1 MKDKFIQE
9 LTNLKLLIDSKPDD
23 KHAQK
28 KSVFNFSSQKIEFHN
43 NSIKASITRIKN
55 LSLDLMLLIKDDQ
68 NNKSKILMILD
79 LIEKDLIGKIDQI
92 ISLVKLLKEK
102 QKVKALNIKIPTHI
116 PVEIKPDV
124 TADLKELEKAY
135 NAGCYRAST
144 IICGRILET
153 GLHRKYYEATGV
165 DILEKNPGIGLGK
178 LIAKLSEKNV
188 KFDPGLTQQIHL
200 INQVRIYSVHV
211 KKESFYPSDK
221 QTYAMILYTL
231 DVLSK
236 MF

>member
-9 LTNLKLLIDSKPDD
+9 LMNLKSLVVSKPDD
-23 KHAQK
+23 KQIK
-28 KSVFNFSSQKIEFHN
+28 EKNVFDFGSQKVDFHN
-43 NSIKASITRIKN
+43 RSINTSISRIKN
-55 LSLDLMLLIKDDQ
+55 LSLDLILLIKDDQ
-68 NNKSKILMILD
+68 NNKSKILMILE
-79 LIEKDLIGKIDQI
+79 LIENNLVEKIDEI
-92 ISLVKLLKEK
+92 ISLVKLLNEK
-102 QKVKALNIKIPTHI
+102 SNIPELQIKIPLGI
-116 PVEIKPDV
+116 PIEIKQDV
-124 TADLKELEKAY
+124 TADLKELEKTY

-144 IICGRILET
+144 IMCGRIIET
-153 GLHRKYYEATGV
+153 CLHRKYYEATGV

-178 LIAKLSEKNV
+178 LIAKLSEKKV

-231 DVLSK
+231 DVLGK

>member
-102 QKVKALNIKIPTHI
+102 QKAFHMHN
-116 PVEIKPDV
+116 
-124 TADLKELEKAY
+124 
-135 NAGCYRAST
+135 
-144 IICGRILET
+144 
-153 GLHRKYYEATGV
+153 
-165 DILEKNPGIGLGK
+165 
-178 LIAKLSEKNV
+178 
-188 KFDPGLTQQIHL
+188 
-200 INQVRIYSVHV
+200 
-211 KKESFYPSDK
+211 
-221 QTYAMILYTL
+221 
-231 DVLSK
+231 
-236 MF
+236 